1 MLQSILTKIQM
12 FISTSQGMETPNQ
25 YKVKEDI
32 IAKRKSQNQAKPT
45 EKKSDEI
52 NENSAGPVAWWSASA
67 ISISVQL
74 RRRTMG
80 RQYMMIRIYRDNS
93 MK

>member
-45 EKKSDEI
+45 EKKKAMRLMKI
-52 NENSAGPVAWWSASA
+52 ARVRLPGG
-67 ISISVQL
+67 L
-74 RRRTMG
+74 RLP
-80 RQYMMIRIYRDNS
+80 
-93 MK
+93 